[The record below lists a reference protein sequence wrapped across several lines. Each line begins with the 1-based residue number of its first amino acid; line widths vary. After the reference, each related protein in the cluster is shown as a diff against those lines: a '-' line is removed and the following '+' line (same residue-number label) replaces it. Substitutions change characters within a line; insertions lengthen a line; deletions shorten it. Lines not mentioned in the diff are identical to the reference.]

1 MFLWY
6 IRTMKYDYD
15 TVKRNIADNISY
27 YRKKLNLTQLELA
40 EKINY
45 SDKLVSSWER
55 AERTP
60 DIFTLKELSAIFGVT
75 VDDLTQAKK
84 VKMSRPISKQTM
96 AFLYALIPWVAIGII
111 FVVLQLTQVN
121 FPDWYLLIYAVTA
134 SSLIIY
140 IFNLVW
146 RKIWLIYASLTLFI
160 WTLALSLFISFGFN
174 AIYFISAAPIYIFAM
189 FLMYYLV
196 HLSLKTK

>member
-1 MFLWY
+1 MN
-6 IRTMKYDYD
+6 YDYD
-15 TVKRNIADNISY
+15 TVKRNIAANISY

-75 VDDLTQAKK
+75 VDDLTRARK
-84 VKMSRPISKQTM
+84 VRMARPISKQTL
-96 AFLYALIPWVAIGII
+96 AFLYALIPWVVIGII
-111 FVVLQLTQVN
+111 FVVLQLAHIS
-121 FPDWYLLIYAVTA
+121 FPDWHLLIYAVTA

-146 RKIWLIYASLTLFI
+146 RKIWLIYISLTVFI

-174 AIYFISAAPIYIFAM
+174 AIYFISAAPIYIFSM
-189 FLMYYLV
+189 FLMYYLI